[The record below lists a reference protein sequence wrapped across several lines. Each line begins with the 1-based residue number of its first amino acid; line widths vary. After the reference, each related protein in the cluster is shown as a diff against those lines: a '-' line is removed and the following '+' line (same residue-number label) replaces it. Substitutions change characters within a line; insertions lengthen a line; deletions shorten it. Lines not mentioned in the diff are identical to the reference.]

1 MFIPPQLCTRAAGR
15 SWLAAPG
22 YVAEPKLDG
31 QRIQLHIAGHRTVA
45 AFSRPGRDLL
55 SYPGLA
61 WLRTLCWSVADAILD
76 GELCAALGIEGFRAV
91 KVERAR
97 PTGETMVT
105 VFDGLAAEGQALMP
119 ARWSER

>member
-1 MFIPPQLCTRAAGR
+1 MFIPPQLCTRVAGR

-55 SYPGLA
+55 SYPGK
-61 WLRTLCWSVADAILD
+61 RIIESLD
-76 GELCAALGIEGFRAV
+76 QPIC
-91 KVERAR
+91 
-97 PTGETMVT
+97 
-105 VFDGLAAEGQALMP
+105 
-119 ARWSER
+119 